1 MGLCKCPKRRVTN
14 LFCFEHRVNVCEH
27 CLAASHGKCIVQ
39 SYLQWLQDS
48 DYSPDC
54 PLCSTALAG
63 GDTVRLMC
71 YDVFHWAC
79 LNTMAAQL
87 PPNTA
92 PAGYCCPSCKAP
104 IFPSPNLAGPVA
116 TALRAQLS
124 SVNWAR
130 AGLGLSVIEEPE
142 ATSKE
147 AQLDVTDYQD
157 WPPASSSFHATDGTR
172 AMQEQRGEPEDG
184 AGGRAVTVGARG
196 VGDGGPLS
204 GTGGDPAPAIAYS
217 PGDEHTAS
225 PVASA
230 QRKVYDATAREPF
243 QSTSIHVDTDE
254 DKYRRRPALQWLA
267 RWFRSRSA
275 PQSRRKDASLVAG
288 ARRQRRVVLL
298 VLGLLAFLTLLLVMS
313 QLGRG
318 AADSDPLLDPLA
330 NPHIRV
336 QQPRLW

>member
-48 DYSPDC
+48 DYSPNC
-54 PLCSTALAG
+54 PLCSTALAS

-142 ATSKE
+142 TTSKE

-157 WPPASSSFHATDGTR
+157 WPPASSSFHGTAR
-172 AMQEQRGEPEDG
+172 PASVRGHLIAQRSFAFSMKPFSLL
-184 AGGRAVTVGARG
+184 
-196 VGDGGPLS
+196 PLLLHLRF
-204 GTGGDPAPAIAYS
+204 PP
-217 PGDEHTAS
+217 AS

-230 QRKVYDATAREPF
+230 QRKVYDATVRESF

-336 QQPRLW
+336 QQPRRLW

>member
-1 MGLCKCPKRRVTN
+1 
-14 LFCFEHRVNVCEH
+14 
-27 CLAASHGKCIVQ
+27 
-39 SYLQWLQDS
+39 
-48 DYSPDC
+48 
-54 PLCSTALAG
+54 
-63 GDTVRLMC
+63 
-71 YDVFHWAC
+71 DVFHWAC

-157 WPPASSSFHATDGTR
+157 WPPASSSFHGNAR
-172 AMQEQRGEPEDG
+172 P
-184 AGGRAVTVGARG
+184 ARG
-196 VGDGGPLS
+196 HL
-204 GTGGDPAPAIAYS
+204 IAQRSFSMHIFQRHLLREANSNQCCS
-217 PGDEHTAS
+217 PNHRVKILPPDAENSVSS